1 MKKTAQNQTEMV
13 ITDALLRGVKTVD
26 YNALINRKQQDLKTL
41 RELLRNNGLMENKA
55 IKDLENQIGTMQQQ
69 AREWMTEAGFTDRM
83 NDYKITI
90 LVEDIKT

>member
-1 MKKTAQNQTEMV
+1 MKKTAQNQTELV
-13 ITDALLRGVKTVD
+13 VTDALLRGVKTVN
-26 YNALINRKQQDLKTL
+26 YNALINRKQQDLKSL
-41 RELLRNNGLMENKA
+41 KELLRNNGLMENKA
-55 IKDLENQIGTMQQQ
+55 IKDLENQISTMQQQ